1 MQTIR
6 VRTTQNVFID
16 YALAS
21 IGDRILAYLID
32 RVILILYSVA
42 LLAVLAQAG
51 INNVWIWIV
60 FLGLP
65 WLGYSLAFEVLMNG
79 QTPGKRVMNIQVVKL
94 DGTPATIGSY
104 LLRWIFALVDFYI
117 MSGVVAVV
125 CIAMGEKGQRVGDV
139 VANTTVVKVG
149 SHQEIASSDIFI
161 TPEVT
166 HTPTFTQVA
175 ELNDRDIELIHRALD
190 AMRHHDNDEPVLL
203 ITEKIKSRLGIQSNL
218 SAVEF
223 LNTIVK
229 DYGMLMSGRL

>member
-149 SHQEIASSDIFI
+149 SQQEIASSDIFI

>member
-1 MQTIR
+1 MQTVR

-16 YALAS
+16 YTLAS

-32 RVILILYSVA
+32 RVVLILYTVA
-42 LLAVLAQAG
+42 LLALLSQGNV
-51 INNVWIWIV
+51 NNVWVWIV
-60 FLGLP
+60 FLGMP
-65 WLGYSLAFEVLMNG
+65 WLFYSLAFEIAMNG

-139 VANTTVVKVG
+139 VANTTVVKVSSQHETTG
-149 SHQEIASSDIFI
+149 SDIFI
-161 TPEVT
+161 APEET
-166 HTPTFTQVA
+166 HTPTFSQVT
-175 ELNDRDIELIHRALD
+175 ELSDRDIELIQRALD
-190 AMRHHDNDEPVLL
+190 AMRYHDNVEPALV

-218 SAVEF
+218 SAADF
-223 LNTIVK
+223 LHTIVK
-229 DYGMLMSGRL
+229 DYGMLMSGRV